1 MDDSIIKT
9 GFSETKLCKTDSLL
23 YAILSELVYYSINLL
38 NERQIQDKSD
48 QVT

>member
-1 MDDSIIKT
+1 MYKI
-9 GFSETKLCKTDSLL
+9 DSLL
-23 YAILSELVYYSINLL
+23 YAIISELVCYCVNLL